1 MRVRYDEGVRLVA
14 ALLLLALPVAAQ
26 TAREYG
32 KTHRLKI
39 EVGGEERKVALF
51 IPDNVKK
58 GEIFPLLVALPGGQT
73 QGSPEEKAKAFL
85 EIGPWQQPAF
95 DKRFCVFSVD
105 LATSTPRGWH
115 PKEQL
120 EMQRDMEAV
129 VEGLKV
135 ARETAKSEGVVLDDS
150 ATVLTGWS
158 GATYLT
164 LWMGIRRPDLFM
176 AVCGRGCVFHKEAV
190 EFSQFDK
197 VTPNKSMPI
206 FLYHGEVDNPRVK
219 KETDLAKKS
228 LNEAGFTSVTLQ
240 VVAGMAHES
249 KPEVFLEWYVKILKE
264 TEKPR
269 KEAVKIRAEVDK
281 LRPEISAA
289 KPGAYGKLL
298 KLVEQ
303 EKKAGAQGG
312 ASVLLDQINAEA
324 KKQWDL
330 AENLEADHQLQ
341 EAADAFAKIEKD
353 YAPLVVSKQ
362 AREKRQKILQSDAFK
377 AMEML
382 ARAKELIEKD
392 AREKAIPILERIVAQ
407 YGETR
412 SADEAR
418 LLLSG

>member
-1 MRVRYDEGVRLVA
+1 MRGIA
-14 ALLLLALPVAAQ
+14 ALLLVALPLAAQ
-26 TAREYG
+26 AAREYG

-58 GEIFPLLVALPGGQT
+58 GEAFPLLVALPGGQT
-73 QGSPEEKAKAFL
+73 GEDSAKAFL
-85 EIGPWQQPAF
+85 EIGQWQQPAF
-95 DKRFCVFSVD
+95 DKRFCVLSVD
-105 LATSTPRGWH
+105 LLTSTPRGWH

-120 EMQRDMEAV
+120 EMQRDVEAV
-129 VEGLKV
+129 VEALKL
-135 ARETAKSEGVVLDDS
+135 ARETAKNEGVMLDDS

-158 GATYLT
+158 GATYAT
-164 LWMGIRRPDLFM
+164 LWLGVRRSDLFM
-176 AVCGRGCVFHKEAV
+176 AVCGRGCVFHKEAL

-197 VTPNKSMPI
+197 VAPNKSMPI

-219 KETDLAKKS
+219 KETELAKKT
-228 LNEAGFTSVTLQ
+228 LQAAGFSNVTLQ

-249 KPEVFLEWYVKILKE
+249 KPEVFLEWYAKVLKE

-269 KEAVKIRAEVDK
+269 KEGAKIRVEVDK
-281 LRPEISAA
+281 LRAEI
-289 KPGAYGKLL
+289 GANKAGACGKLL

-303 EKKAGAQGG
+303 ERKANAQGG
-312 ASVLLDQINAEA
+312 AATLLAEIVALA
-324 KKQWDL
+324 KKKWD
-330 AENLEADHQLQ
+330 AAANLEADQQLV
-341 EAADAFAKIEKD
+341 EAADAFLKIERE
-353 YAPLVVSKQ
+353 YMPLDIAKE
-362 AREKRQKILQSDAFK
+362 AREKRQKILQSDAMK

-392 AREKAIPILERIVAQ
+392 AREKAIPILEKIVAQ
-407 YGETR
+407 YSETP